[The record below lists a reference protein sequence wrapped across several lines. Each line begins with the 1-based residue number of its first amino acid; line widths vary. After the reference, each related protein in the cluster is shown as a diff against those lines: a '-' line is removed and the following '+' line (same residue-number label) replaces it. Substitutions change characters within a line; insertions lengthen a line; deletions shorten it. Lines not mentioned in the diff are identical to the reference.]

1 MTERDPAAD
10 KPLTMPFSNPAA
22 DLGWNRPLQPKWK
35 ASPRVHWPYADL
47 GRAILAAAALV
58 GLATTLAIVPLMYA
72 IREHDWA
79 SVWVYIGMGIMVAQA
94 GALSFGLVFG
104 RGHWN
109 YRMGLFWLVAILL
122 VAIWATGYVISEW
135 STMGQFHPRMV
146 QDIYRVMFSL
156 PLLAIVIQLPLWGL
170 KLFAGWSLVR
180 PAETGPHHSERPL
193 SISDYLLG
201 MAVVA
206 ASLALTRLA
215 PHSNPQEFWAG
226 WSVAAAS
233 VAFLSLIGI
242 PPAMLFVFRWPG
254 GLAGQGAMAGY
265 ALFVAMAALMAFW
278 AIEASLRVRLGGPSA
293 WQLFG
298 FFLILE
304 SFALGLTTVMLAA
317 RLQGYRLALGKSNG
331 SKTSGSP

>member
-1 MTERDPAAD
+1 MTERDPAPD

-22 DLGWNRPLQPKWK
+22 DLGWNRPLPPKWK
-35 ASPRVHWPYADL
+35 ARARAHWPYADL
-47 GRAILAAAALV
+47 GRALLAAAALV

-72 IREHDWA
+72 IRERDWA
-79 SVWVYIGMGIMVAQA
+79 SVWVYIGMGIVVAQA

-104 RGHWN
+104 PGRWS
-109 YRMGLFWLVAILL
+109 YRVVLFWLVAILL
-122 VAIWATGYVISEW
+122 AAIWATGYVISEW
-135 STMGQFHPRMV
+135 STMGRFYPRLAL
-146 QDIYRVMFSL
+146 DIYRVLFSL
-156 PLLAIVIQLPLWGL
+156 PLLAILIQVPLWGL

-201 MAVVA
+201 MAMVA
-206 ASLALTRLA
+206 ASLALIRLA
-215 PHSNPQEFWAG
+215 PHANQHEFWVG
-226 WSVAAAS
+226 WSIAAAS

-265 ALFVAMAALMAFW
+265 ALCVAMVALMAFW
-278 AIEASLRVRLGGPSA
+278 AIEASLRVRLGGPSG

-317 RLQGYRLALGKSNG
+317 RLQGYRLLLGKS
-331 SKTSGSP
+331 SEPKS